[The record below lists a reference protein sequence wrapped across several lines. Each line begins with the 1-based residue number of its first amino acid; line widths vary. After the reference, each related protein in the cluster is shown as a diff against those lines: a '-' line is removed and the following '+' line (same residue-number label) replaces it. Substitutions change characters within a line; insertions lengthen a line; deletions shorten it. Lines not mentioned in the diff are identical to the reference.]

1 MHDIVEWAE
10 PPLTCPHIDKVL
22 SMPGVDPAMRHEL
35 EQIKDINSQLRYGT
49 WHLRAERDAAYRK
62 GAEDMRER
70 AAVLAEGPATDWGYY
85 VGGTPERDKI
95 AAAIRKLEVKE

>member
-1 MHDIVEWAE
+1 MDIVERPNRIADAMEACDWSGSPIGNKEILKAA
-10 PPLTCPHIDKVL
+10 VL
-22 SMPGVDPAMRHEL
+22 EL
-35 EQIKDINSQLRYGT
+35 RS
-49 WHLRAERDAAYRK
+49 LRAERDAAYRK